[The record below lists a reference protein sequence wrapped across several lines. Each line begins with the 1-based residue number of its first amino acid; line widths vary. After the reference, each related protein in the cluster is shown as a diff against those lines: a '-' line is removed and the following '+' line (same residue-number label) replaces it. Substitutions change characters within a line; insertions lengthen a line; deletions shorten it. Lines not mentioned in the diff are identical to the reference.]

1 MKILSI
7 SDVITNSSSE
17 VFIIHG
23 KPEFQDRI
31 NEEVPELLAKIC
43 NVLELDI
50 DDILTT
56 RISTETGI
64 DDDWYYNFNKGDLII
79 ESVSDNTIP
88 YWLMEFIEDLYYFPK
103 FRDMFSGYYAEDLGE
118 VDRKRYDFNK
128 GEMIYYKD
136 NVRSIQREH
145 LG

>member
-17 VFIIHG
+17 VFIVHA

-31 NEEVPELLAKIC
+31 NEEVPELLAKLC
-43 NVLELDI
+43 SVLELDI

-64 DDDWYYNFNKGDLII
+64 DDDWYYNLNKGDLII

-88 YWLMEFIEDLYYFPK
+88 YWLMEFIEDLYCFPK

-136 NVRSIQREH
+136 NVKSIQREH